1 MIKFNKITT
10 YAMTITLACSGIA
23 FAMEEDKNSKCPVK
37 KELSTEEKLGRESAR
52 VAVQV
57 GKEAKRTEKKVKKKA
72 KKFGNS
78 FKKHKKA
85 YTNT

>member
-10 YAMTITLACSGIA
+10 YAMMITLACSGIA
-23 FAMEEDKNSKCPVK
+23 FAMEEEENPKIPAK

-52 VAVQV
+52 VVVQV
-57 GKEAKRTEKKVKKKA
+57 GNEAKKVEKKA

-85 YTNT
+85 FKKNK

>member
-1 MIKFNKITT
+1 M
-10 YAMTITLACSGIA
+10 ITLACSGIA
-23 FAMEEDKNSKCPVK
+23 FAMNDQQPQSPSVGK
-37 KELSTEEKLGRESAR
+37 KLPTEEKLGRETAR
-52 VAVQV
+52 VVVQV
-57 GKEAKRTEKKVKKKA
+57 EKEAKRTEKKVKKKA

>member
-10 YAMTITLACSGIA
+10 YAMMITLACSGIA
-23 FAMEEDKNSKCPVK
+23 FAMEEDKNSKCPAK

-52 VAVQV
+52 VVVQV
-57 GKEAKRTEKKVKKKA
+57 ENEAKKVEKKA

-85 YTNT
+85 FKKNK